1 MNKYITIPTQIGTK
15 QLSATGIAS
24 INNDAS
30 SNSIKIRYANGSMV
44 ELGGTPTDTDLNLI
58 ANGVI
63 ELSQSN
69 WRVVRKV
76 LPALS
81 IGSLSTTFTFTF

>member
-15 QLSATGIAS
+15 QIAATGIAS

-44 ELGGTPTDTDLNLI
+44 ELGGTPTDADLNLI

-76 LPALS
+76 LPTLS
-81 IGSLSTTFTFTF
+81 IGTLSTSFTF

>member
-15 QLSATGIAS
+15 QIAATGIAS

-44 ELGGTPTDTDLNLI
+44 ELGGTPTDADLNLI

-76 LPALS
+76 LPTLS
-81 IGSLSTTFTFTF
+81 IGTLSTSFTFTF